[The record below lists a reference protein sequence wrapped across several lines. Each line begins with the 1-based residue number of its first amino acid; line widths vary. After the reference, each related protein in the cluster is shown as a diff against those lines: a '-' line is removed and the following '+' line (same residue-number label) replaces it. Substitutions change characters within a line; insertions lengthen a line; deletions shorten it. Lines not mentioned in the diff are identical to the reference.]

1 MKRLGL
7 TGGIASGKS
16 AVAAILR
23 DFETEVA
30 PIRAA
35 LKQAAPAGDI
45 TTEVFLGAPAL
56 RPEPEGLAE
65 GLALRLTGANRTI
78 AVSYGTEGGH
88 FQEHGISTVVCG
100 PGDIA
105 QAHQPDEFIA
115 PQQLGACEVFLER
128 LADWAAT

>member
-1 MKRLGL
+1 M
-7 TGGIASGKS
+7 
-16 AVAAILR
+16 
-23 DFETEVA
+23 
-30 PIRAA
+30 
-35 LKQAAPAGDI
+35 
-45 TTEVFLGAPAL
+45 LGAPAL
-56 RPEPEGLAE
+56 RPEPDGVAE

-105 QAHQPDEFIA
+105 QAHQPNEFIA

-128 LADWAAT
+128 LADWAAQ